1 MWFFFWIGGPGKAI
15 EWRVEGCSGEGTCQL
30 PGDDSKR
37 KSELEFV
44 PSQDIDGLG
53 ARFIMIMDG
62 EPQTIYERPI
72 SDSKVKGG
80 ETYNVNSVGG
90 AVKELKGKTITLQYI
105 LYRVDNNEVDV
116 CTEAE
121 FEIV

>member
-1 MWFFFWIGGPGKAI
+1 
-15 EWRVEGCSGEGTCQL
+15 
-30 PGDDSKR
+30 
-37 KSELEFV
+37 
-44 PSQDIDGLG
+44 
-53 ARFIMIMDG
+53 MIMDG